1 MPINAHRRATTSCTP
16 PMSPSRW
23 LSSHKPLAGAY
34 LPLTVALGTGS
45 SLLLIVQAWLLA
57 KVVDGVSLRGAGLAE
72 VQPWLWPLLG
82 LYLAR
87 AVLAWLAERAAF
99 RGAARVKVALRDRV
113 FRHIQALGPGYLSGE
128 RSGALV
134 ESLVKGIEDLEPYY
148 ARFIPAMSL
157 SVIVPLAILAAV
169 LPLDWLSGL
178 VFLLTAPLIPFFMI
192 LIGKG
197 AEALNQRQW
206 RGLARMSGRFL
217 DVIQGLP
224 TLKLFNASR
233 READVIAR
241 VSEDYRR
248 STMQVLRVAFLSSAV
263 LEFIASLSIAILAVF
278 IGFRLY
284 RLDLPL
290 PDALGV
296 PEIDFFT
303 GFFVL
308 LLAPELFL
316 PLRNLGTHYHGRME
330 AIAAAGRLREVLD
343 TPVPDGHQG
352 TATLPPGA
360 PLHLRLEGVC
370 FAYAPGR
377 EALRGLTFELQPGER
392 VALVGAS
399 GAGKTTVVNLLLGFL
414 RPDAGR
420 ILVDGVDLA
429 GIDPAD
435 WRRHLAWVPQN
446 PRLFRGTLLD
456 NIRLGAPDA
465 DLDAVRAAARRARAA
480 GFIEDLPLDYG
491 TLVGEGGQ
499 GLSGGQIQR
508 IALARAFLRK
518 APLVV
523 LDEPTASL
531 DPASEGLVQE
541 GIDDLARGCTLLVIA
556 HRLKTVRGADRIL
569 ILDAGRLVQ
578 EGNHAGLVAADGPYR
593 ELAAAY
599 GGLS

>member
-1 MPINAHRRATTSCTP
+1 M
-16 PMSPSRW
+16 
-23 LSSHKPLAGAY
+23 
-34 LPLTVALGTGS
+34 
-45 SLLLIVQAWLLA
+45 
-57 KVVDGVSLRGAGLAE
+57 
-72 VQPWLWPLLG
+72 
-82 LYLAR
+82 
-87 AVLAWLAERAAF
+87 
-99 RGAARVKVALRDRV
+99 
-113 FRHIQALGPGYLSGE
+113 
-128 RSGALV
+128 
-134 ESLVKGIEDLEPYY
+134 
-148 ARFIPAMSL
+148 
-157 SVIVPLAILAAV
+157 
-169 LPLDWLSGL
+169 
-178 VFLLTAPLIPFFMI
+178 
-192 LIGKG
+192 
-197 AEALNQRQW
+197 
-206 RGLARMSGRFL
+206 
-217 DVIQGLP
+217 
-224 TLKLFNASR
+224 
-233 READVIAR
+233 
-241 VSEDYRR
+241 
-248 STMQVLRVAFLSSAV
+248 
-263 LEFIASLSIAILAVF
+263 
-278 IGFRLY
+278 
-284 RLDLPL
+284 
-290 PDALGV
+290 
-296 PEIDFFT
+296 
-303 GFFVL
+303 L

-316 PLRNLGTHYHGRME
+316 PLRNLGAHYHGRME

-343 TPVPDGHQG
+343 TPVPEDHQG

-360 PLHLRLEGVC
+360 PLRLRLEGVC

-429 GIDPAD
+429 DIDPAD

-578 EGNHAGLVAADGPYR
+578 EGNHADLVAADGPYR